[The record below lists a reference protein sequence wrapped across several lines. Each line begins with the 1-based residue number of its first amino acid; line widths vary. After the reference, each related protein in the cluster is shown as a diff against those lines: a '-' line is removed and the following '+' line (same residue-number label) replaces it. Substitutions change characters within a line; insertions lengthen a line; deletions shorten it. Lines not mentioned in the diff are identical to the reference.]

1 MDASRRKDPAMTPQ
15 QHVADLNF
23 YLFDGILHPE
33 LFVIREARVYEQEGY
48 RAGVWL
54 IDGGHVVL
62 VGNRGGG
69 VTEVVSP
76 KLEAL
81 PWHRLLHTFSL
92 VQRNEDTFSCLGKF
106 VYETTFT
113 REQLPAEAFALQH
126 AGHLA
131 AAAPQEL
138 LVQYDPPVPEALRP
152 FVLVH
157 VETVQKRFAVEVV
170 HAFPDERTLIKMKSH
185 IEPRK

>member
-1 MDASRRKDPAMTPQ
+1 MTPQ
-15 QHVADLNF
+15 QHVTDLNF

-33 LFVIREARVYEQEGY
+33 LFEIREARVYEREGY

-54 IDGGHVVL
+54 IEGGHVVL

-92 VQRNEDTFSCLGKF
+92 GQRNEDTFHCLGRF
-106 VYETTFT
+106 VYQTSYS
-113 REQLPAEAFALQH
+113 REQLPQEVFAHEH

-131 AAAPQEL
+131 AAEPGQL
-138 LVQYDPPVPEALRP
+138 LVQYEPPTPEALRP

-157 VETVQKRFAVEVV
+157 TETIQKRFAVQVV
-170 HAFPDERTLIKMKSH
+170 HAFPDECTLVKMQSL
-185 IEPRK
+185 IEPR